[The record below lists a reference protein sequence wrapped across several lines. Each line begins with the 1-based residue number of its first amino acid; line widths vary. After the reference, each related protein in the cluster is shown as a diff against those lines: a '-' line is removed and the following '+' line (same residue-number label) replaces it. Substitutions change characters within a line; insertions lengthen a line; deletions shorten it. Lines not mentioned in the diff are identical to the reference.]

1 MTATVSDSF
10 LPDQL
15 ARLFARLDPEHGPAL
30 QPLLQRLLAAVAG
43 GHVCLGGLSG
53 DDYARLRRSSLAGRA
68 GDYTPLVLDEGGRLY
83 LARHWQDETQLV
95 AALTRLASDPQPLG
109 GDVESVLH
117 ALFGATDAGDW
128 QRLAARLATERR
140 FMVISGGPGT
150 GKTTTVVRLLA
161 ALASLSSRPLV
172 MAMAAP
178 TGKAAARLTESV
190 RAARDALPV
199 SDAVRAQLPDKAQT
213 LHRLIGLIPGTAR
226 PRQHAANP
234 LPLDVLVVDEASMVD
249 LSLMAQTVAAL
260 PSHARLILLGDRD
273 QLASVEAGAVLGDIC
288 NRQAWRSDTAQ
299 GLLAAGINLPG
310 VIDDSAILANSVVV
324 LQKSHRFGADSGIG
338 RLARAV
344 NAAALD
350 EVHALL
356 AQELA
361 DIRLQ
366 PALPDA
372 AGLLA
377 QRADYWQALAQ
388 VDAGAAD
395 WAPLFAAFN
404 RFMLLAAE
412 RHTVAAINAQI
423 EAELE
428 KLGRKAAGSDW
439 YAGRPVMVT
448 RNDYGIGLFNGDIG
462 LTVMREG
469 RLRVVFPTTDGGWRE
484 VAPARLPEHD
494 TVYAM
499 TVHKSQGSEFA
510 SVWLA
515 LPAAPSAVL
524 TRALVYTA
532 ITRARDVFVLAGNP
546 AVLETGVLNA
556 PPRQSGLA
564 ERLWPQLLA

>member
-1 MTATVSDSF
+1 MAMPQTELLRF
-10 LPDQL
+10 L
-15 ARLFARLDPEHGPAL
+15 A
-30 QPLLQRLLAAVAG
+30 
-43 GHVCLGGLSG
+43 HVQA
-53 DDYARLRRSSLAGRA
+53 D
-68 GDYTPLVLDEGGRLY
+68 
-83 LARHWQDETQLV
+83 
-95 AALTRLASDPQPLG
+95 
-109 GDVESVLH
+109 
-117 ALFGATDAGDW
+117 
-128 QRLAARLATERR
+128 
-140 FMVISGGPGT
+140 
-150 GKTTTVVRLLA
+150 
-161 ALASLSSRPLV
+161 ASLKL
-172 MAMAAP
+172 
-178 TGKAAARLTESV
+178 RL
-190 RAARDALPV
+190 
-199 SDAVRAQLPDKAQT
+199 
-213 LHRLIGLIPGTAR
+213 
-226 PRQHAANP
+226 
-234 LPLDVLVVDEASMVD
+234 
-249 LSLMAQTVAAL
+249 
-260 PSHARLILLGDRD
+260 
-273 QLASVEAGAVLGDIC
+273 VEAL
-288 NRQAWRSDTAQ
+288 
-299 GLLAAGINLPG
+299 
-310 VIDDSAILANSVVV
+310 SA
-324 LQKSHRFGADSGIG
+324 
-338 RLARAV
+338 
-344 NAAALD
+344 D
-350 EVHALL
+350 EVSLL
-356 AQELA
+356 AQELD

-372 AGLLA
+372 TDLLA

-388 VDAGAAD
+388 LDGGAAD
-395 WAPLFAAFN
+395 WASLFAAFN

-428 KLGRKAAGSDW
+428 RLGRKAAGSDW

-546 AVLETGVLNA
+546 AVLEAGVLNA

-564 ERLWPQLLA
+564 GRLWPQPVT